1 MSQSKTQSV
10 KIGPITFGDGLFSV
24 VAGPCSIESYSQ
36 FSETVTSVLGSGATL
51 IRGGMYKLRTNPK
64 SFQGLGNDAY
74 EIVKRVKSEQKIH
87 FISEVT
93 DPRQIE
99 EFDKLVDAYQV
110 GSRNMHNYALL
121 KELGNT
127 TKPVILK
134 RGFAGLIE
142 EWLHAAN
149 YIKYGGNPNVILC
162 ERGIRTFET
171 ATRNTFDLNAIAY
184 IKANSDFPILADPS
198 HATGDTALVTPMAL
212 AAAAAGADGLMI
224 EVHPEPLKALSDG
237 FQALN
242 FKQFD
247 NLMVKLNRLLPVL
260 DKKLF
265 VPNFS
270 TNNYSLDKVSLDN
283 SPEKALFP
291 VSESHLNI

>member
-1 MSQSKTQSV
+1 MSQSKTQTV
-10 KIGPITFGDGLFSV
+10 NIGPIKIGPGLFTV

-36 FSETVTSVLGSGATL
+36 FSETVNSVTQSGATL

-64 SFQGLGNDAY
+64 SFQGLGNEAY
-74 EIVKRVKSEQKIH
+74 EIVKKVKAEQNIQ

-99 EFDKLVDAYQV
+99 EFDSLVEAYQV

-127 TKPVILK
+127 SKPVILK

-149 YIKYGGNPNVILC
+149 YIKNGGNKNVILC

-184 IKANSDFPILADPS
+184 IKEHSDFPILADPS
-198 HATGDTALVTPMAL
+198 HATGETALVTPMAM

-224 EVHPEPLKALSDG
+224 EVHPDPKKALSDG
-237 FQALN
+237 FQALT
-242 FKQFD
+242 FDQFST
-247 NLMVKLNRLLPVL
+247 LMDQLERLLPVL
-260 DKKLF
+260 GRELYLPQKSTDTFSKKVLNSDLRF
-265 VPNFS
+265 ES
-270 TNNYSLDKVSLDN
+270 TKEN
-283 SPEKALFP
+283 SHQAFLK
-291 VSESHLNI
+291 